1 MFSSYAKSHWL
12 TIMVVGF
19 AAVAFCAWR
28 GVVGSPLWWPTAG
41 VTLLLTLALL
51 SFYRDPRRLTPTQK
65 GIVVAPADGRI
76 TSVHRLEHFEPLG
89 GPATCIRIFLS
100 VADVHVNRSACHG
113 MVASITHKPGEYM
126 NALNPRSAEVNES
139 LLMVLVHPVKNKPV
153 AAIRQVSGALA
164 RTIVCDAK
172 VGQTLQRGQ
181 RYGMIKLGSTTEL
194 YLPDTMRPEVL
205 VHQGQKRIR
214 GGVTPLAR
222 VSPALGNEID
232 DPSPQDAAVQANAKS

>member
-1 MFSSYAKSHWL
+1 MLSSYGKSHWI
-12 TIMVVGF
+12 TILIVGG

-28 GVVGSPLWWPTAG
+28 GFAASHGWWAVGAAA
-41 VTLLLTLALL
+41 LLLALSLL
-51 SFYRDPRRLTPTQK
+51 SFYRDPLRQTPTQK

-76 TSVHRLEHFEPLG
+76 TSVHRIEHFEPLG

-113 MVASITHKPGEYM
+113 LVASLTHKPGQYM
-126 NALNPRSAEVNES
+126 NALNPKSAEVNES
-139 LLMVLVHPVKNKPV
+139 LLMVLVHPVKRKPV

-205 VHQGQKRIR
+205 VRQGQKKIR
-214 GGVTPLAR
+214 GGETPLAR
-222 VSPALGNEID
+222 VSPTLGNEID
-232 DPSPQDAAVQANAKS
+232 DPSPADASTSASAQG